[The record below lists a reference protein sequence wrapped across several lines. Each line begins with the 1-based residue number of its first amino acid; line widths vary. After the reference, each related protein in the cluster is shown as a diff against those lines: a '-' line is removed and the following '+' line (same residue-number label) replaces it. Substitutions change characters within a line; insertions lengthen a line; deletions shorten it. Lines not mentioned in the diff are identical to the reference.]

1 MNTFSITILS
11 LVAAS
16 SLALAQ
22 DPPSSPQSPAPNGGW
37 RRLGN
42 GTPSATGDPAPSPA
56 PEQQSYN
63 IPPQLT
69 IKPGTYVTV
78 RVNQPLSSDRN
89 QVGDAFSA
97 TLVRPIVVDGI
108 VVAQRGET
116 VGGRVAEVQK
126 AGRVSG
132 VSKLGIQM
140 TDLTLVDGQV
150 MPMQS
155 QLVSRNGPT
164 SYGRDATGIAATTL
178 GGAAIGA
185 GVNGGVGAGVGAAAG
200 LVVGVVGVMF
210 TRGHPTVI
218 YPETVLTFRV
228 EAPIT
233 VSTERSQQ
241 AFRYVDPREYDRP
254 EPRLQARA
262 PGYGA
267 PPPPYY
273 APYYGYPYYG
283 PGFGYYGPSFYYG
296 FGPRFYFRGRFR

>member
-1 MNTFSITILS
+1 MNKISITILS

-42 GTPSATGDPAPSPA
+42 AAPSQPASSADPSSNSVPA

-116 VGGRVAEVQK
+116 IGGRVAEVQK

-132 VSKLGIQM
+132 VSKLGIQL

-155 QLVSRNGPT
+155 QLVSRNGP
-164 SYGRDATGIAATTL
+164 
-178 GGAAIGA
+178 
-185 GVNGGVGAGVGAAAG
+185 
-200 LVVGVVGVMF
+200 
-210 TRGHPTVI
+210 
-218 YPETVLTFRV
+218 
-228 EAPIT
+228 
-233 VSTERSQQ
+233 
-241 AFRYVDPREYDRP
+241 
-254 EPRLQARA
+254 
-262 PGYGA
+262 
-267 PPPPYY
+267 
-273 APYYGYPYYG
+273 
-283 PGFGYYGPSFYYG
+283 
-296 FGPRFYFRGRFR
+296 